1 MIPVMADVNN
11 QLLYE
16 ILKTIQSGQAEL
28 KAALADQSRQL
39 IKIRE
44 EINSLR
50 GDDLRREALQAQMD
64 VRLDRIEHRINL
76 TDA

>member
-1 MIPVMADVNN
+1 MIAAMVDVNN

-64 VRLDRIEHRINL
+64 VRRDRSEHRINL

>member
-1 MIPVMADVNN
+1 MMPVMADVNN

-16 ILKTIQSGQAEL
+16 ILKTIQSGQIEL

-39 IKIRE
+39 IRIRE

-64 VRLDRIEHRINL
+64 VRLDRIEHRLNL

>member
-1 MIPVMADVNN
+1 MMPVMADVNN

-16 ILKTIQSGQAEL
+16 ILKTIQSGQVEL
-28 KAALADQSRQL
+28 KAALADQPRQL
-39 IKIRE
+39 IRIRK

-64 VRLDRIEHRINL
+64 VRLDRIEHRLNL

>member
-1 MIPVMADVNN
+1 MIAAMVDANN

-64 VRLDRIEHRINL
+64 VRLDRIEHRLNL

>member
-1 MIPVMADVNN
+1 MMPVMADVNN

-16 ILKTIQSGQAEL
+16 ILKTIQSGQVEL
-28 KAALADQSRQL
+28 KAALGDQPRQL
-39 IKIRE
+39 IRIRK

>member
-1 MIPVMADVNN
+1 MIAAMVDVNN

-39 IKIRE
+39 IRIRE

-64 VRLDRIEHRINL
+64 VRLDRIEHRLNL